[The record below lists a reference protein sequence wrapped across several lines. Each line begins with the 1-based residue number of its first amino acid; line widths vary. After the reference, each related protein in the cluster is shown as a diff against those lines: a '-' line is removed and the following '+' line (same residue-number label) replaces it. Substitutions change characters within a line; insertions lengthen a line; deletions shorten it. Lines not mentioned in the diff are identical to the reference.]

1 MKPTGK
7 LVVMA
12 GPSAVGKGTLASYIV
27 SNFEGFVLS
36 VSATTR
42 SPREGEV
49 DGISYVFLD
58 EEEFKARA
66 DSGQMLEWATVHGKH
81 SYGTPRGPVE
91 QGLAG
96 GSNVILEID
105 VQGAAQVLER
115 VPDCL
120 FILLEPPSAEVQAER
135 LRGRGDPPEQAERRI
150 AVAQAELA
158 EGRRLGAVCIVN
170 DDLDRT
176 VAEVEGLIAEHR
188 SV

>member
-1 MKPTGK
+1 MKPTGR

-49 DGISYVFLD
+49 DGVSYVFLD
-58 EEEFKARA
+58 DEEFKART

-91 QGLAG
+91 QGLAEG
-96 GSNVILEID
+96 FNVILEID
-105 VQGAAQVLER
+105 VQGAFQVKQSFPEA
-115 VPDCL
+115 
-120 FILLEPPSAEVQAER
+120 LLVFVKPPSFEELRARLDKRGTESEEDKRIRLETAKTELDQATQF
-135 LRGRGDPPEQAERRI
+135 DY
-150 AVAQAELA
+150 AV
-158 EGRRLGAVCIVN
+158 VN
-170 DDLDRT
+170 DD
-176 VAEVEGLIAEHR
+176 VARCAQEVVDL
-188 SV
+188 VQTT